1 MFRGTFIVLAVY
13 AVGHPHFDGARP
25 AVLDKP
31 LTAFHKDV
39 NSVARDG
46 MKVLGAFDGARRWEF
61 LAPVSAALGQT
72 AKQ

>member
-1 MFRGTFIVLAVY
+1 MFRGAFIVLAFY

-39 NSVARDG
+39 NHVARDG
-46 MKVLGAFDGARRWEF
+46 MKVLGAFDGARRMDY
-61 LAPVSAALGQT
+61 LAPLSAALART
-72 AKQ
+72 PKQ